1 MKNYLPLLCAS
12 ALLWAAPAWSQ
23 ESQGQ
28 CPFHAAKAAKAG
40 EAASKAKAAE
50 TAPKAEA
57 KTAPAHQQTQTAAK
71 PAQAAKPAP
80 LAASG
85 DKNPLPGG
93 GWFTWEF
100 DKKPQLG
107 TLIVKIRAY
116 GKDGKQQSPFK
127 ITGESGMP
135 SMRAHDSGPA
145 PFQLNRKGD
154 YLLPVDVVM
163 PGQWR
168 ITVRVSKD
176 GSEISAG
183 EIDFAL

>member
-12 ALLWAAPAWSQ
+12 ALLWAAPVSAQ
-23 ESQGQ
+23 EVEGQ
-28 CPFHAAKAAKAG
+28 CPFHAAKAAKTGVA
-40 EAASKAKAAE
+40 
-50 TAPKAEA
+50 APKAEA
-57 KTAPAHQQTQTAAK
+57 RTDPGLHKAQAAPKAAQ
-71 PAQAAKPAP
+71 AQAAKPVP

-85 DKNPLPGG
+85 DKNLLPGG

-100 DKKPQLG
+100 DKKPKLG

-116 GKDGKQQSPFK
+116 GKDGKQQSPYK

-135 SMRAHDSGPA
+135 SMRAHDSGPVA
-145 PFQLNRKGD
+145 FQLNKKGD

-163 PGQWR
+163 PGDWR
-168 ITVRVSKD
+168 VTVRVSKD
-176 GSEISAG
+176 GKEILAG